1 MTLLMET
8 FQTLMEECANVPISF
23 LPRTDF
29 PAASWKPETA
39 SLPPTVSLINLFF
52 VEEAVQPSSKSPCCC
67 AEGSPR

>member
-1 MTLLMET
+1 MET
-8 FQTLMEECANVPISF
+8 FQTLMEEGANVPTSF

-52 VEEAVQPSSKSPCCC
+52 VEEAVQ
-67 AEGSPR
+67 AEF